1 MIFVVTAKTK
11 KKAEKAKRFYEKH
24 GVPILVKEQDG
35 KFVLLTKQEFG
46 YAVKNTR
53 FIG

>member
-24 GVPILVKEQDG
+24 GVPIVMKEQDG

-46 YAVKNTR
+46 YAAKSAR
-53 FIG
+53 SIG